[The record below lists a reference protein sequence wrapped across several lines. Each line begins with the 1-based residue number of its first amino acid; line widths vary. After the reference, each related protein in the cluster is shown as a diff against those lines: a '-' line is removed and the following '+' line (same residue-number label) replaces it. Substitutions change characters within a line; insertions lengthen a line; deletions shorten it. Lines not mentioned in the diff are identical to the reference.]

1 MASNDPK
8 PSKRRTGRHR
18 LPPLA
23 QGPALQFIVATH
35 PDDFRAT
42 TVLRNVRSHVMY
54 KHQETRASSPATL
67 ARSREGS
74 NGPSALT
81 RTPSPATTD
90 SFGILPTTAP
100 VAPAY
105 SRGYESTLSL
115 HAFEAYSP
123 SSPTDSLR
131 SLAARILSME
141 SPTSTH
147 SAPPDCEESSEY
159 PFPRSNNFQNESLGD
174 LKREWIRNTVLFC
187 HDQAWMRYV
196 CDSHLSFLGHVY
208 ATLVYHD
215 IDEGLL
221 YDSRLTVF
229 AKTKILRLI
238 SSRLDTDNATIIC
251 ILHLIISEIGSVNE
265 GVFSVHRDGLATC
278 LRSHRGGLNSG
289 VARFMTLIML
299 TFTIARNQPEYA
311 EFTPWSPS
319 KTLFENGI
327 LISPLWPPTTHTSQ
341 LYRVCSV
348 GTAGIIMEIQNFT
361 DMFLARWNHTG
372 DGHTIS
378 SGQLANCDSQ
388 LQSIYSRLLLL
399 PSTESDITPDWVYES
414 CRIAALIYCR
424 SMVHGISLADSASI
438 VHPAT
443 ARSDTKSVTL
453 LSTLHE
459 TLERT
464 NKQSCWRHD
473 LAGVFLWVTLIGAS
487 ASWASACLE
496 SKDDSQT
503 AIWAAKCFSLHA
515 VRAAVSVSCDHIDG
529 TIYALRVFLKVR
541 HWVAV
546 KAGSLGLA
554 R

>member
-1 MASNDPK
+1 MASKDPK

-35 PDDFRAT
+35 PDNFRAT

-90 SFGILPTTAP
+90 SFGTLPTTAP

-105 SRGYESTLSL
+105 TRGYESALSL
-115 HAFEAYSP
+115 HSFDAYPP

-131 SLAARILSME
+131 SLAARILSMAT
-141 SPTSTH
+141 PTSTH
-147 SAPPDCEESSEY
+147 SAPPACEEASEY
-159 PFPRSNNFQNESLGD
+159 PFPRSNTFQNKSLDD

-196 CDSHLSFLGHVY
+196 CDSHLSFLSHVY

-251 ILHLIISEIGSVNE
+251 ILHLIISEIGSVND

-278 LRSHRGGLNSG
+278 LRSHRGGLNPG

-299 TFTIARNQPEYA
+299 TFTIARNQPESA

-319 KTLFENGI
+319 ETLSENGI
-327 LISPLWPPTTHTSQ
+327 LISPLSPPITHASQ

-361 DMFLARWNHTG
+361 D
-372 DGHTIS
+372 I
-378 SGQLANCDSQ
+378 GQLANCDSQ

-399 PSTESDITPDWVYES
+399 PSTESDITPDWIYES

-424 SMVHGISLADSASI
+424 SMVHGISLAESAGI

-443 ARSDTKSVTL
+443 ARSDAKSATL
-453 LSTLHE
+453 LLALHE

-464 NKQSCWRHD
+464 NKQNCWGHD

-487 ASWASACLE
+487 ASWASARLE
-496 SKDDSQT
+496 SIDDSQK

-515 VRAAVSVSCDHIDG
+515 VRAALSVSSDNIDS
-529 TIYALRVFLKVR
+529 TIHALRVFLQVR

-546 KAGSLGLA
+546 KAGSPALA

>member
-1 MASNDPK
+1 MASSDPK
-8 PSKRRTGRHR
+8 PPKRRTGRHR

-67 ARSREGS
+67 ARSRESS
-74 NGPSALT
+74 NGPSALI

-90 SFGILPTTAP
+90 SFGILSTNAHM
-100 VAPAY
+100 VPAY
-105 SRGYESTLSL
+105 SRGYESALSL
-115 HAFEAYSP
+115 HAFDAYSP

-131 SLAARILSME
+131 SLAARILSIA

-147 SAPPDCEESSEY
+147 SAPPACEEGSEY
-159 PFPRSNNFQNESLGD
+159 PFPRRNTFQNESLCN

-196 CDSHLSFLGHVY
+196 CDSHLSFLSHVY

-229 AKTKILRLI
+229 AKTKILSLI

-251 ILHLIISEIGSVNE
+251 ILHLIVSEIGSVNE

-278 LRSHRGGLNSG
+278 LRSHREGLNSG

-299 TFTIARNQPEYA
+299 TFTMARNQPESV
-311 EFTPWSPS
+311 EFTPWFPS
-319 KTLFENGI
+319 KTLSDNGI
-327 LISPLWPPTTHTSQ
+327 LISPLSPPITHASH

-361 DMFLARWNHTG
+361 D
-372 DGHTIS
+372 I
-378 SGQLANCDSQ
+378 GQLANCDSQ

-399 PSTESDITPDWVYES
+399 PSTESDITPDWIYES

-424 SMVHGISLADSASI
+424 SMVHGISLAESASN

-443 ARSDTKSVTL
+443 AGSDMKSATL
-453 LSTLHE
+453 LSALHE
-459 TLERT
+459 TLEKT
-464 NKQSCWRHD
+464 NKQSCWGHD
-473 LAGVFLWVTLIGAS
+473 LTGVFLWVTLVGAS
-487 ASWASACLE
+487 ASWTSARLE

-515 VRAAVSVSCDHIDG
+515 VRAAVSVSSDNIDA

>member
-1 MASNDPK
+1 MVSNDPK

-54 KHQETRASSPATL
+54 KHQETRTSSPATL

-81 RTPSPATTD
+81 RTPSPVTTD

-105 SRGYESTLSL
+105 SRGYESALSL
-115 HAFEAYSP
+115 HAFDAYSP

-131 SLAARILSME
+131 SLAARILSMA
-141 SPTSTH
+141 SPTSPH
-147 SAPPDCEESSEY
+147 SAPAACEEGSGY
-159 PFPRSNNFQNESLGD
+159 PFPRSNTFQNESLGD

-196 CDSHLSFLGHVY
+196 CDSHLSFLSHVY

-251 ILHLIISEIGSVNE
+251 ILHLIISEIGSDNE

-278 LRSHRGGLNSG
+278 LRSHRDGLNSG

-299 TFTIARNQPEYA
+299 TFTIARNQPESA
-311 EFTPWSPS
+311 EFTPWFPS
-319 KTLFENGI
+319 KILSDNGA
-327 LISPLWPPTTHTSQ
+327 LISPLSPPITHASH

-348 GTAGIIMEIQNFT
+348 GAAGIIMEIQNFT
-361 DMFLARWNHTG
+361 D
-372 DGHTIS
+372 I
-378 SGQLANCDSQ
+378 GQLANCDSQ

-399 PSTESDITPDWVYES
+399 PSTESDITPDWIYES

-424 SMVHGISLADSASI
+424 SMVHGISLADSASV

-443 ARSDTKSVTL
+443 ARSDTKSATL
-453 LSTLHE
+453 LLALHE

-464 NKQSCWRHD
+464 NKQSCWGHD

-487 ASWASACLE
+487 ASWASPRLE
-496 SKDDSQT
+496 SKDDVQT
-503 AIWAAKCFSLHA
+503 ATWVAKCFSLHA
-515 VRAAVSVSCDHIDG
+515 VRAAVSVSSDHIDA
-529 TIYALRVFLKVR
+529 TIHALRVFLKVQ

-554 R
+554 